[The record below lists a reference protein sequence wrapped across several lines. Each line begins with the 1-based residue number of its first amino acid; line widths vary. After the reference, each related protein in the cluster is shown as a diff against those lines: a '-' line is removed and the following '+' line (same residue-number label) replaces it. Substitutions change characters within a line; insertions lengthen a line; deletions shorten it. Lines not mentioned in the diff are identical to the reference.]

1 MELTTLD
8 RIEAGWGT
16 AGLIDV
22 ETTGLDP
29 GRDEVIE
36 LSLLLF
42 GFERRTGEV
51 KGIIDHYTGLRE
63 PGCSMSRGAF
73 LVHRISRSSLKG
85 AQLDSGRVNELL
97 ERSEFLIAHN
107 AGFDYR
113 FVTRLFPAAA
123 AKPWYCSM
131 NGIGWREK
139 GYPSRGLQKLLTIH
153 RIPVDRAHRAGADVE
168 ACLKLLAVMNEQ
180 GVSYL
185 LELMKGRVAFGA
197 GRRAEER

>member
-8 RIEAGWGT
+8 RVETGWGT

-29 GRDEVIE
+29 VRDEVIE

-63 PGCSMSRGAF
+63 PDCSISRSAF

-85 AQLDSGRVNELL
+85 TQLDSGRVNELL
-97 ERSEFLIAHN
+97 EQSEFLIAHN

-113 FVTRLFPAAA
+113 FVTRLFPSAA

-139 GYPSRGLQKLLTIH
+139 GYPSRGLQKLLMVH
-153 RIPVDRAHRAGADVE
+153 RIPVNRAHRAGADVE

-197 GRRAEER
+197 EEGTGG